1 MNRPQQKIDGSE
13 PFNIPNLNSFLY
25 DLNQEEGFCITRS
38 PNNLSIGNPVN
49 CVREMH
55 EAERARAQNA
65 PIINLTQSPD
75 NSSIG
80 NPVNCVQEMHE
91 VERATAQNA
100 PIIDLTQLPDYPL
113 MTRNVVEETFPTHTH
128 PALININNV
137 NIGPTHSNNSRIPQT
152 STRFISEEGNAYN
165 RFSPSLIQWNGMLG
179 TDVQQIGNNMM
190 ALGANMN
197 SAYQIPAQQEP
208 ITRTAGTKLGPHSST
223 SISMHGPQI
232 RRNVYMNGVNM
243 NSTDQN
249 HGQQEQTVGIGGP
262 NFMPSLLPAR
272 SGHRPQF
279 GKSMLMVG
287 ASMNSGYQNVDQE
300 LMLRTG
306 ISDFSP
312 TSTGSQSDRNMVT
325 SGANKNLSYQNHD
338 QKEQRASNQV
348 MVAVS
353 SNNPTCHPTLEFGDD
368 KLSTCLSGRGTPS
381 NDVIA
386 NNSSYSILGTQ
397 GDRNHLPL
405 GKKIGDPNLLNNALN
420 PTGGTNMFSLST
432 VQAPK
437 VDLQHCYPIQ
447 GGRIPG
453 SRINSSRKFVPI
465 QAGLIANEQA
475 RPAVIGRMSRSATE
489 SPNFVPAPVY
499 HTHMGNILSSNSKV
513 FPSLGSTSGSGQ
525 TGQPVDIRFLHAQ
538 QATGGALCVP
548 LTGKRSPVE
557 GNMSQS
563 VKLPRRSSAAGLP
576 VPMLNRKTVT
586 ADPTTNKRVTKPVS
600 VANLAK
606 PVPVAIE
613 RVAKPVPMAIEKVA
627 KQVPLLNKK
636 AVNPVPV
643 KPSGNVNPASA
654 ITKSPLVP
662 RAELARLLSSL
673 PSHEHIRWE
682 DPDKSNH
689 TIEENCGICKRNLVY
704 AAKGA
709 YVQPSLPP
717 ATAVLPC
724 GHAYHD
730 ECLEGVTPL
739 EQAKEPPCISCW
751 ISDSENC

>member
-1 MNRPQQKIDGSE
+1 
-13 PFNIPNLNSFLY
+13 
-25 DLNQEEGFCITRS
+25 
-38 PNNLSIGNPVN
+38 
-49 CVREMH
+49 
-55 EAERARAQNA
+55 
-65 PIINLTQSPD
+65 
-75 NSSIG
+75 
-80 NPVNCVQEMHE
+80 
-91 VERATAQNA
+91 
-100 PIIDLTQLPDYPL
+100 
-113 MTRNVVEETFPTHTH
+113 
-128 PALININNV
+128 
-137 NIGPTHSNNSRIPQT
+137 
-152 STRFISEEGNAYN
+152 
-165 RFSPSLIQWNGMLG
+165 
-179 TDVQQIGNNMM
+179 
-190 ALGANMN
+190 
-197 SAYQIPAQQEP
+197 
-208 ITRTAGTKLGPHSST
+208 
-223 SISMHGPQI
+223 
-232 RRNVYMNGVNM
+232 
-243 NSTDQN
+243 
-249 HGQQEQTVGIGGP
+249 
-262 NFMPSLLPAR
+262 
-272 SGHRPQF
+272 
-279 GKSMLMVG
+279 
-287 ASMNSGYQNVDQE
+287 
-300 LMLRTG
+300 
-306 ISDFSP
+306 
-312 TSTGSQSDRNMVT
+312 MVT
-325 SGANKNLSYQNHD
+325 SGANINLSYQNHD

-368 KLSTCLSGRGTPS
+368 KLSTCLSRRGTPS

-386 NNSSYSILGTQ
+386 NNSSYSILGPQ

-420 PTGGTNMFSLST
+420 PTAGTNMFSLST
-432 VQAPK
+432 GQAPK

-453 SRINSSRKFVPI
+453 SRINSSRKINLDSSGQSQGYSDAASKKFVPI
-465 QAGLIANEQA
+465 QAGLIANDQA
-475 RPAVIGRMSRSATE
+475 RHAVIGRMSRSAPE
-489 SPNFVPAPVY
+489 SPKFVPAPVY
-499 HTHMGNILSSNSKV
+499 HTHMSNILSSNSKV

-538 QATGGALCVP
+538 QATGGALRVP
-548 LTGKRSPVE
+548 VTGKRSPVE

-563 VKLPRRSSAAGLP
+563 VKLPRRPSAAGLP

-600 VANLAK
+600 VANVAK

-673 PSHEHIRWE
+673 PSQEHIRWE

-730 ECLEGVTPL
+730 ECLEGVTPP